1 MLSPVVPPWTSR
13 SHSCCI
19 MLTLSPP
26 PLLLFAELVISCLAE
41 VLWLLSS
48 CFHSAA
54 LGGGDRGGPYK
65 RRRKLW
71 EYRANTVLNIQR
83 ESRSFRPNRN
93 SSKPVSKTQYSHW
106 CLRHPLNLLTVHD
119 VYSPLNRHW
128 YNIGDSVRRCF
139 LSCKSTSLTQ
149 SLSFRG
155 TMETEKRTQTAA
167 ELISDR

>member
-1 MLSPVVPPWTSR
+1 MLSPVVPPWTSSSR
-13 SHSCCI
+13 SCCI
-19 MLTLSPP
+19 MLTLSP

-54 LGGGDRGGPYK
+54 SGEETEEGRIKGGENCG
-65 RRRKLW
+65 
-71 EYRANTVLNIQR
+71 NTARTLYSTSR
-83 ESRSFRPNRN
+83 EKAEPLDQTN
-93 SSKPVSKTQYSHW
+93 SSKPVSKTQHYHW
-106 CLRHPLNLLTVHD
+106 RSCHPLNLIAVHND
-119 VYSPLNRHW
+119 SPLNS
-128 YNIGDSVRRCF
+128 NIADSVRRCF